1 MNELIEVHPSMRFRR
16 APCPR
21 CGAETVIEADAK
33 CIEKLNERCPAEWAN
48 QDGYLLQP
56 HIPFA

>member
-1 MNELIEVHPSMRFRR
+1 MNELIEVHLSMRFRR

-21 CGAETVIEADAK
+21 CGAETVIEADDK
-33 CIEKLNERCPAEWAN
+33 CVGNLDDLCPAEWAN

-56 HIPFA
+56 HIPLA